1 MKTRIVLLT
10 LASAL
15 LLNASLD
22 ARVYGDKKKGIKG
35 RYLEITDNSGL
46 SAYREALVIIDPAE
60 IVSDKE
66 QPVDTESVRVTS
78 DDFLAEKLSQ
88 TGLFSSVVSAVPLEL
103 PEDQPILRMTTHL
116 TLQHGSQA
124 MRFWVGMG
132 AGKSKLHVRIDIV
145 DARTGEKLGAF
156 NGYGTGAGIWSMSGG
171 GVQRMAR
178 DDLDESYSDFGEL
191 LREAMN

>member
-1 MKTRIVLLT
+1 
-10 LASAL
+10 
-15 LLNASLD
+15 
-22 ARVYGDKKKGIKG
+22 
-35 RYLEITDNSGL
+35 
-46 SAYREALVIIDPAE
+46 
-60 IVSDKE
+60 
-66 QPVDTESVRVTS
+66 
-78 DDFLAEKLSQ
+78 
-88 TGLFSSVVSAVPLEL
+88 
-103 PEDQPILRMTTHL
+103 
-116 TLQHGSQA
+116 